1 MHSLLNIVIFYIRLA
16 NGSIVPLSKHHVDTG
31 MGFERLV
38 TFLQG
43 KKSNYDTDL
52 FRPLFDAIQ
61 KHSNAPNYKGTF
73 NNDDTGKLDYGYRI
87 LADHTRMVTV
97 ALADNMLPEQQYV
110 MFQYLEFFLY
120 IFIFYIFYVLSH
132 TLYVNTIDILCLP
145 AKNYGEYYEM
155 R

>member
-1 MHSLLNIVIFYIRLA
+1 MIFYVRLA

-38 TFLQG
+38 TFLQD
-43 KKSNYDTDL
+43 KRSNYETDL
-52 FRPLFDAIQ
+52 FQPLFDAIQ
-61 KHSNAPNYKGTF
+61 KHSNAPKYKGTF
-73 NNDDTGKLDYGYRI
+73 GNDDKDKLDYGYRI

-110 MFQYLEFFLY
+110 MFQYLEFLY
-120 IFIFYIFYVLSH
+120 IFIFYFIVLSYICISTILEIKIFYG
-132 TLYVNTIDILCLP
+132 LP